1 MVSQLSSRDD
11 VNKILRWLGERV
23 DQPIQVLVIGGAA
36 MLEYDLKDATK
47 DIDLVC
53 RDNVGKASLLRAA
66 QELGFKVVGP
76 EKRHARLGL
85 DRVAVK

>member
-11 VNKILRWLGERV
+11 VNKILSWLGERV
-23 DQPIQVLVIGGAA
+23 DQPIQVIVIGGAA

-66 QELGFKVVGP
+66 KGWASRL
-76 EKRHARLGL
+76 LGL
-85 DRVAVK
+85 RRGMLV

>member
-1 MVSQLSSRDD
+1 MVSQLTSRDD
-11 VNKILRWLGERV
+11 VNRILRLLGERV

-53 RDNVGKASLLRAA
+53 RDNVGKASLLMAA
-66 QELGFKVVGP
+66 KELGFKVVGP